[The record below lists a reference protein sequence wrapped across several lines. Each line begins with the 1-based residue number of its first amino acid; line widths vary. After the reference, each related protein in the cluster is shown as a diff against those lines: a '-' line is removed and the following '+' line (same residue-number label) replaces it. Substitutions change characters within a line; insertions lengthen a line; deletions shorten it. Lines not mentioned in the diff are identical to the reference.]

1 MLKKF
6 QEIPVAK
13 INFKIMKYKI
23 YKKSKSAMQSGL
35 KNTKKWCI
43 EVMDI
48 KERTISTTFGWD
60 SSVSTDD
67 QVKIYFD
74 NLESAISFAKKN
86 NLNYQVFKPNEKQ
99 NIIRSYSENFKP
111 KKI

>member
-1 MLKKF
+1 
-6 QEIPVAK
+6 
-13 INFKIMKYKI
+13 MKYKI

-74 NLESAISFAKKN
+74 NLESAISFAQKN

-111 KKI
+111 KKF

>member
-1 MLKKF
+1 
-6 QEIPVAK
+6 
-13 INFKIMKYKI
+13 MKYKI

-48 KERTISTTFGWD
+48 KERTVSTTFGWD

-86 NLNYQVFKPNEKQ
+86 NLNYQVFKPNKKR
-99 NIIRSYSENFKP
+99 NVIRSYSENFKP
-111 KKI
+111 KKF